1 MSESCDFSFNVFA
14 SLYRAKM
21 LRLDNLLSLH
31 RHEQLGYFEYISEP
45 LLCYFY
51 LSKEAKSILLYFHKY
66 LYSCLHALLFQ
77 E

>member
-21 LRLDNLLSLH
+21 LRLDNQLSLH

-51 LSKEAKSILLYFHKY
+51 LSKEAESILLYKY